1 MDAVLEELN
10 VFLAKAKVYAE
21 KIDSEIADREN
32 DFRSM
37 CFWNVYNRAVL
48 TKEVVTFYNTT
59 WKSMD
64 IPVDLG
70 PEFTERIVTV
80 TRDMFVDTVSSIE
93 KASKDSVKAYK
104 RSMLR
109 EKSMEG
115 RNYLYLRNIIAASV
129 EMSYISKEDFQE
141 WEDIL
146 VMRNLVTHNNSVADR
161 SKVFEINGLKLSM
174 RPNRMMKGPPVTFVK
189 LTSRVLDLFFEW
201 LMTIDEAFS

>member
-93 KASKDSVKAYK
+93 KAAKDSVKAYK

-115 RNYLYLRNIIAASV
+115 RNYLYLRNIIAASA
-129 EMSYISKEDFQE
+129 EMSYISKEDFQD

>member
-1 MDAVLEELN
+1 MLEELN

-93 KASKDSVKAYK
+93 KAAKDSVKAYK

>member
-10 VFLAKAKVYAE
+10 VFLVKAKVYAE

-93 KASKDSVKAYK
+93 KAAKDSVKAYK

>member
-70 PEFTERIVTV
+70 PEFMERIVTV

-93 KASKDSVKAYK
+93 KAAKDSVKAYK

-115 RNYLYLRNIIAASV
+115 RNYLYLRNIIAASA

>member
-93 KASKDSVKAYK
+93 KAAKDSVKAYK

-115 RNYLYLRNIIAASV
+115 RNYLYLRNIIAASA

>member
-10 VFLAKAKVYAE
+10 VFLTKAKVYAE

-93 KASKDSVKAYK
+93 KAAKDSVKAYK

>member
-80 TRDMFVDTVSSIE
+80 TRDMFVDTVSSLE
-93 KASKDSVKAYK
+93 KAAKDSVKAYK

>member
-59 WKSMD
+59 WTSMD

-93 KASKDSVKAYK
+93 KAAKDSVKAYK

-115 RNYLYLRNIIAASV
+115 RNYLYLRNIIAASA

>member
-21 KIDSEIADREN
+21 KIDSEIAHREN

-93 KASKDSVKAYK
+93 KAAKDSVKAYK

>member
-1 MDAVLEELN
+1 
-10 VFLAKAKVYAE
+10 
-21 KIDSEIADREN
+21 
-32 DFRSM
+32 
-37 CFWNVYNRAVL
+37 
-48 TKEVVTFYNTT
+48 
-59 WKSMD
+59 
-64 IPVDLG
+64 
-70 PEFTERIVTV
+70 
-80 TRDMFVDTVSSIE
+80 
-93 KASKDSVKAYK
+93 
-104 RSMLR
+104 
-109 EKSMEG
+109 MEG

>member
-93 KASKDSVKAYK
+93 KAAKDSVKAYK

-189 LTSRVLDLFFEW
+189 LTYRVLDLFFEW

>member
-93 KASKDSVKAYK
+93 KAAKDSVKAYK